1 MFKFLY
7 ELLCGKNVDPT
18 YATDVYP
25 FVGMFTLLTV
35 LLFVALFYVALGRWK
50 PVWYNLKHWFVTLI
64 ILLVF
69 GFFLAFTKSKEVT
82 GEDTHTSFMWK
93 LAFVNVLFT
102 FIYFLVFSLLFK
114 KISIFAKHT
123 PF

>member
-7 ELLCGKNVDPT
+7 ELFGKNVDPT

-25 FVGMFTLLTV
+25 FVGLFTLLIV
-35 LLFVALFYVALGRWK
+35 LVFVALFYVALGRWK
-50 PVWYNLKHWFVTLI
+50 PVWYKLGHWFVTLI
-64 ILLVF
+64 ILLLF
-69 GFFLAFTKSKEVT
+69 AFFFAFTKSKEAT

-93 LAFVNVLFT
+93 LAFVNVLYT
-102 FIYFLVFSLLFK
+102 FIYFIVFSLLFK